1 MYVGQI
7 EIEAGLQ
14 DTTGNSSDGSKS
26 DRLILVI
33 NENRCYLIDRF
44 LSIIDVIDNR

>member
-1 MYVGQI
+1 MRCIVCMRLKKSGKNVYVGQI

-14 DTTGNSSDGSKS
+14 ETAENGSDGIKS

-33 NENRCYLIDRF
+33 NEIGNR
-44 LSIIDVIDNR
+44 

>member
-14 DTTGNSSDGSKS
+14 ETAGNGADGSKS

-33 NENRCYLIDRF
+33 NEIGNR
-44 LSIIDVIDNR
+44 